1 MAKDW
6 NNLGKDLKTNEQ
18 YLRQNRYK
26 DIILTLDSGMKQI
39 GKDMT
44 ALLKPVKNP
53 DPYDAAVSYYLKSAL
68 EKAADRNLTSEQLDQ
83 RKTDLDRFIK
93 YGDFQKKADILA
105 KNPVFRE
112 FLRKNGTM
120 NYRKWN
126 ELRNESENY
135 VQQLKN
141 DMQTVDGQNKDVARY
156 VLTGLADAGQ
166 MKLSAGNLKSNPE
179 ETRYNRLGDYVTR
192 QLLTDPKYES
202 VANAI
207 CAKYMSY
214 DEIRNNVTAGLK
226 AHNIFEKGKYNDE
239 GRLREM
245 ITSGKLKNMVTDTI
259 VRQMTAKAKA
269 QGRQPG
275 AANAPQG
282 AVNQQNN
289 PQAPGMH
296 I

>member
-1 MAKDW
+1 MADVPDGKLENRIKQYSRVNLCNGVDTVAKDW

-120 NYRKWN
+120 NYNKWEEIRKGT
-126 ELRNESENY
+126 EDYISQLKTSMNY
-135 VQQLKN
+135 V
-141 DMQTVDGQNKDVARY
+141 DG
-156 VLTGLADAGQ
+156 
-166 MKLSAGNLKSNPE
+166 E
-179 ETRYNRLGDYVTR
+179 
-192 QLLTDPKYES
+192 
-202 VANAI
+202 
-207 CAKYMSY
+207 
-214 DEIRNNVTAGLK
+214 
-226 AHNIFEKGKYNDE
+226 EKGYSALCPYRIHK
-239 GRLREM
+239 
-245 ITSGKLKNMVTDTI
+245 
-259 VRQMTAKAKA
+259 Q
-269 QGRQPG
+269 
-275 AANAPQG
+275 
-282 AVNQQNN
+282 
-289 PQAPGMH
+289 
-296 I
+296 

>member
-1 MAKDW
+1 M
-6 NNLGKDLKTNEQ
+6 LG
-18 YLRQNRYK
+18 
-26 DIILTLDSGMKQI
+26 
-39 GKDMT
+39 
-44 ALLKPVKNP
+44 A
-53 DPYDAAVSYYLKSAL
+53 DAALPIGETVIRL
-68 EKAADRNLTSEQLDQ
+68 EGAFFPQ
-83 RKTDLDRFIK
+83 RH
-93 YGDFQKKADILA
+93 FQKKADILA

-166 MKLSAGNLKSNPE
+166 MKLSAGNLKTNPE

-226 AHNIFEKGKYNDE
+226 AHNIFEKGKYYDE